1 MKNRKRKHRRVVFVR
16 SVIAI
21 YKKYVLKNRYN
32 KMGYKIKRNV
42 LFICE
47 IAIFIYILP

>member
-1 MKNRKRKHRRVVFVR
+1 MFVR
-16 SVIAI
+16 PVIAI

-42 LFICE
+42 FICK
-47 IAIFIYILP
+47 IAIYIYIMQ